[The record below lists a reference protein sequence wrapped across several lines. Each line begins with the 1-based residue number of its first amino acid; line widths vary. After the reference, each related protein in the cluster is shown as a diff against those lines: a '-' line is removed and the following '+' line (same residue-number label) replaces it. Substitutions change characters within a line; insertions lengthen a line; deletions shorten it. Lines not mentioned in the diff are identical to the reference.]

1 MRCVAIARGFG
12 AYPAK
17 PPQAHERIPSRLFS
31 MDENHNENNHRC
43 YLLLCMSSHHISNSF
58 LDRVRYVGEGVG
70 VRFAI
75 ETEEMDIAES
85 RVQYDDKLGS
95 ESGR

>member
-1 MRCVAIARGFG
+1 
-12 AYPAK
+12 
-17 PPQAHERIPSRLFS
+17 
-31 MDENHNENNHRC
+31 
-43 YLLLCMSSHHISNSF
+43 MSSHHISNSF